1 MSQSD
6 HSKET
11 DSTQEDTSLPPLTFL
26 EMLGSTLSAALGVQ
40 SERNRE
46 RDFSRG
52 KASHFILMGLGF
64 TIVFVI
70 IMVLIV
76 KLVLAQL
83 T

>member
-1 MSQSD
+1 MSQSYNP
-6 HSKET
+6 KET
-11 DSTQEDTSLPPLTFL
+11 DSTQEDENLSPLTFL

-83 T
+83 A